1 MSHTND
7 FLGLNYTNDVLIIVD
22 MQNDFIDGVLG
33 TKEAQ
38 AIVPKIT
45 NFLDYFDGRIILTQD
60 THFDRTYLSTQEGQ
74 RLPVKHCIVGTD
86 GWKINEKI
94 LAKVAEYNRE
104 YEDYDI
110 IPKNTF
116 GSLML
121 TNNSWLDEAKTIY
134 VCGVCTD
141 ICVISNVM
149 ILKAAYP
156 NTKIVVLKDLCAGTT
171 VGNHANALVAM
182 QHCQVDIEKAEEV

>member
-1 MSHTND
+1 MS
-7 FLGLNYTNDVLIIVD
+7 YTNDVLVIVD

-45 NFLDYFDGRIILTQD
+45 NFLDAFDGRVILTQD

-94 LAKVAEYNRE
+94 LAKVVDYNRL

-110 IPKNTF
+110 FPKNTF

-121 TNNSWLDEAKTIY
+121 TNNSWLDEADTIY
-134 VCGVCTD
+134 ICGVCTD
-141 ICVISNVM
+141 ICVISNAM

-182 QHCQVDIEKAEEV
+182 QHCQIDIEKAED

>member
-7 FLGLNYTNDVLIIVD
+7 FLGIGYTNDVLVIVD

-74 RLPVKHCIVGTD
+74 KLPVKHCIVGTD
-86 GWKINEKI
+86 GWKINEEI
-94 LAKVAEYNRE
+94 LTKVAEYNRE

-110 IPKNTF
+110 ISKNTF

-171 VGNHANALVAM
+171 AGNHANALVAM
-182 QHCQVDIEKAEEV
+182 QHCQVDIEKAED

>member
-60 THFDRTYLSTQEGQ
+60 THFDRTYLNTQEGQ

-86 GWKINEKI
+86 GWKINKEI

-182 QHCQVDIEKAEEV
+182 QHCQVDIEKAED